1 MKDELEVVKNEISF
15 ETKIRAEF
23 FDVDSMNVVYHGNY
37 VKFLEVA
44 RCNLLDKIG
53 YGYNEML
60 ATHFMFPITTL
71 NVKYI
76 RSLQFE
82 EEAIVKT
89 TLVEWENRI
98 RIKYEIR
105 SLKTGLVVTKAET
118 TQMAVKMP
126 EGETLFV
133 CPKVFTEKVE
143 AILRAADSSEK

>member
-1 MKDELEVVKNEISF
+1 MKGELEVSKNEISF
-15 ETKIRAEF
+15 ETRLRAEF

-53 YGYNEML
+53 YGYSEMV
-60 ATHFMFPITTL
+60 ATRFMFPVTTL
-71 NVKYI
+71 SLKYV
-76 RSLQFE
+76 RSLRFE
-82 EEAIVKT
+82 EEMVVRAS
-89 TLVEWENRI
+89 LVEWENRI

-105 SLKTGLVVTKAET
+105 SLETGKVVTKAET

-126 EGETLFV
+126 EEETLFV

-143 AILRAADSSEK
+143 AIINGV

>member
-118 TQMAVKMP
+118 TQMAVKIP

>member
-1 MKDELEVVKNEISF
+1 MKDELEVVKNGISF